1 MYDLKKADAIYDEMR
16 AEGKDIVHEVML
28 VFKDKM
34 PKEYCMLMH
43 LIKYGCHIYDEE
55 MYNEAVSYL
64 EWANGK
70 GKGAKWDVDTLTK
83 LSGIDFEKTE
93 FFEYDFAYVAN
104 MLWSDYCEIF
114 TDTTYYLKMAKLYLT
129 DPDYPGKADER
140 AYKSAMKRIEYHEKK
155 F

>member
-70 GKGAKWDVDTLTK
+70 GKGAKWDVDTLAK

-114 TDTTYYLKMAKLYLT
+114 TDTTYYLKMAKMYLT

-140 AYKSAMKRIEYHEKK
+140 AYKNAIKRIEYHEKI
-155 F
+155 